1 MLHFITQKLRI
12 SQTLGASVTE
22 TATTMKDN
30 KQDIYKII
38 TQDKVLFFDMDG
50 TLVDTDY
57 ANYLSFKQAI
67 QTVINPDFIIPFNP
81 FERFNRTILQ
91 REFPNLDDK
100 DYQEIIKLKERLYS
114 ENIGQ
119 TKLLPYANQIL
130 NKFFEQ
136 NTTVLVTNCRE
147 DRAIMTLSQHGLTDK
162 FKHKI
167 FRRSI
172 DKDRHINKF
181 ENALKTLDLE
191 PQMIIAFENE
201 DFEIEEAVKAGI
213 PIENI
218 IKG

>member
-1 MLHFITQKLRI
+1 M
-12 SQTLGASVTE
+12 E
-22 TATTMKDN
+22 DN
-30 KQDIYKII
+30 KQDISKII

-57 ANYLSFKQAI
+57 ANYLSFKMAI
-67 QTVINPDFIIPFNP
+67 QSVINPIQFPPFNP
-81 FERFNRTILQ
+81 NERFNRTILQ
-91 REFPNLDDK
+91 REFPNLK
-100 DYQEIIKLKERLYS
+100 DNEYQEIIRLKERFYS

-119 TKLLPYANQIL
+119 TKLLPYANEIL
-130 NKFFEQ
+130 DSFFEL

-147 DRAIMTLSQHGLTDK
+147 DRAIMTLNQHGLTDK

-167 FRRSI
+167 FRKSI

-181 ENALKTLDLE
+181 ENALKTLELE

-201 DFEIEEAVKAGI
+201 QFEIDEAVKAGI

-218 IKG
+218 ISV

>member
-1 MLHFITQKLRI
+1 M
-12 SQTLGASVTE
+12 E
-22 TATTMKDN
+22 DN
-30 KQDIYKII
+30 KQDISKII

-57 ANYLSFKQAI
+57 ANYLSFKMAI
-67 QTVINPDFIIPFNP
+67 QSVINPIQFLPFNP
-81 FERFNRTILQ
+81 NERFNRTILQ
-91 REFPNLDDK
+91 REFPNLK
-100 DYQEIIKLKERLYS
+100 DNDYKEIIRLKERFYS

-119 TKLLPYANQIL
+119 TKLLPYANEIL
-130 NKFFEQ
+130 DSFFEL

-147 DRAIMTLSQHGLTDK
+147 DRAIMTLNQHGLTDK

-167 FRRSI
+167 FRKSI

-181 ENALKTLDLE
+181 ENALKMLELE

-201 DFEIEEAVKAGI
+201 QFEIEEAIKAGI

-218 IKG
+218 IKS

>member
-1 MLHFITQKLRI
+1 M
-12 SQTLGASVTE
+12 E
-22 TATTMKDN
+22 DN
-30 KQDIYKII
+30 KQDISKII

-57 ANYLSFKQAI
+57 ANYLSFKMAI
-67 QTVINPDFIIPFNP
+67 QSVINPIQFLPFNP
-81 FERFNRTILQ
+81 NERFNRTILQ
-91 REFPNLDDK
+91 REFPNLK
-100 DYQEIIKLKERLYS
+100 DNEYQEIIRLKERFYS

-119 TKLLPYANQIL
+119 TKLLPYANEIL
-130 NKFFEQ
+130 DSFFEL

-147 DRAIMTLSQHGLTDK
+147 DRAIMTLNQHALTDK

-167 FRRSI
+167 FRKSI

-181 ENALKTLDLE
+181 ENALKTLELE

-201 DFEIEEAVKAGI
+201 QFEIDEAVKAGI

-218 IKG
+218 ISV